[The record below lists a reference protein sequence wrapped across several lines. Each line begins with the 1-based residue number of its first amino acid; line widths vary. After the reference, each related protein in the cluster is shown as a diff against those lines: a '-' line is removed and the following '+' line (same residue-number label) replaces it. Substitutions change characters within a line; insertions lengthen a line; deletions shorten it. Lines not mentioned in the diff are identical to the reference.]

1 MAGIINASLNLQ
13 GIPKD
18 KIVDGKKGKYINVTI
33 TINDEPDK
41 FGQHC
46 NIVVQQ
52 SKEERENKEAKT
64 YLGNGKVAWTNGS
77 FPSKLQ
83 QENNNTY
90 QQQSSPAPA
99 DDLPF

>member
-1 MAGIINASLNLQ
+1 M
-13 GIPKD
+13 
-18 KIVDGKKGKYINVTI
+18 
-33 TINDEPDK
+33 
-41 FGQHC
+41 
-46 NIVVQQ
+46 VQQ